1 MTQSGNLFET
11 FMPHGQCYLWRADI
25 LWLNVVSDAVIALS
39 YLSIPAVLLF
49 VMIRKVP
56 DVPFARVLYLFCLF
70 IFACGVTHLFSI
82 WTVWHGQ
89 YGLHGLI
96 KAFTA
101 VASLAAAILLFP
113 ILPRLLAL
121 RGPAELE
128 FANAALLEQI
138 ELRKLSESQSIKLQS
153 ELASIGRIQS
163 VGQMA
168 TGLAHDLNQPLLVIA
183 TSADTAT
190 QVAKQVEQNDD
201 VLYECL
207 DDIQKEAQRASEI
220 IRTLRQFV
228 DKKTNNRK
236 PCDIN
241 ELVTQAV
248 RIMGGE
254 ARNADTRLHVTADKL
269 PQVEVDSAQI
279 AQVLV
284 TLIRNAIEA
293 ISSVQV
299 SATDKLKQG
308 RVTVETSHEGN
319 AVSVTVRDNGPGLG
333 AGFDPFNNAVDTDKN
348 SGLGVGLSISR
359 NIIESH
365 GGSLVHNRNL
375 IGGASFT
382 FSLPLSAA

>member
-1 MTQSGNLFET
+1 MTQTGNIFEK

-25 LWLNVVSDAVIALS
+25 LWLNVIADAVIAIS

-49 VMIRKVP
+49 VLLRRAP
-56 DVPFARVLYLFCLF
+56 DVPFIRVIYMFCIF
-70 IFACGVTHLFSI
+70 IFACGVTHIFSI

-101 VASLAAAILLFP
+101 VASIATAVLLFP
-113 ILPRLLAL
+113 ILPKLVTL

-128 FANAALLEQI
+128 SINAALLEQI
-138 ELRKLSESQSIKLQS
+138 ELRKVSEAQSIKLQN
-153 ELASIGRIQS
+153 ELASLGRIQS
-163 VGQMA
+163 VGKMA
-168 TGLAHDLNQPLLVIA
+168 TGLAHELNQPLLVIA

-190 QVAKQVEQNDD
+190 QVASQVKQNEP

-207 DDIQKEAQRASEI
+207 EDIQKEAQRASDI

-228 DKKTNNRK
+228 VKKTNNRK

-254 ARNADTRLHVTADKL
+254 ARNAETRLHVTADQL
-269 PQVEVDSAQI
+269 PEVDVDSAQI

-284 TLIRNAIEA
+284 NLIRNAIEA
-293 ISSVQV
+293 ITGTPVTTGNNSRR
-299 SATDKLKQG
+299 G
-308 RVTVETSHEGN
+308 RVTIDTNYENSI
-319 AVSVTVRDNGPGLG
+319 VSVTVRDNGPGLQPG
-333 AGFDPFNNAVDTDKN
+333 VDPFATIDTDKN

-359 NIIESH
+359 SIIESH
-365 GGSLVHNRNL
+365 GGTLVHNSNTL
-375 IGGASFT
+375 SGASFT
-382 FSLPLSAA
+382 FSLPASVA

>member
-1 MTQSGNLFET
+1 MTQSGNIFET

-25 LWLNVVSDAVIALS
+25 LWLNVLSDAVIALS

-49 VMIRKVP
+49 VMSRRVP
-56 DVPFARVLYLFCLF
+56 DVPFARVVYMFCLF
-70 IFACGVTHLFSI
+70 IFACGITHLFSI

-101 VASLAAAILLFP
+101 AASLAAVILLFP
-113 ILPRLLAL
+113 ILPKLMAL
-121 RGPAELE
+121 RSPAELE
-128 FANAALLEQI
+128 FANAALREQI
-138 ELRKLSESQSIKLQS
+138 ELRKLSEAQSIKLQN
-153 ELASIGRIQS
+153 ELASLGRIQS
-163 VGQMA
+163 VGKMA
-168 TGLAHDLNQPLLVIA
+168 TGLAHELNQPLLVIA

-190 QVAKQVEQNDD
+190 QVAKQVEQNEP

-207 DDIQKEAQRASEI
+207 EDIQKEAQRASDI

-228 DKKTNNRK
+228 VKKTNNRK

-254 ARNADTRLHVTADKL
+254 ARNSDTRMHVTAGKL

-293 ISSVQV
+293 IAGVEDSTG
-299 SATDKLKQG
+299 ANKRQG
-308 RVTVETSHEGN
+308 RVTVDTNYKDN
-319 AVSVTVRDNGPGLG
+319 AVSVTVRDNGPGLMSG
-333 AGFDPFNNAVDTDKN
+333 VDPFNAVDTDKN

-359 NIIESH
+359 NIVESH
-365 GGSLVHNRNL
+365 GGTLVHNSNP

-382 FSLPLSAA
+382 FSLPVSVS